1 MNLPH
6 TVAVDPGIAWIKDE
20 TPAIDVP
27 PDTETRPAP
36 EARWSDNARRSGVCG
51 AVTPDVVPVGDGTL
65 RMYYAQILP
74 RDGHPAGAAD
84 YDNATTRLLSAL
96 SSKLMRSSSV
106 VSVSGAVLSGQGS
119 ATHLVMWGE
128 RDFQHRKSVD

>member
-36 EARWSDNARRSGVCG
+36 EARWLDKTRRSDVCG
-51 AVTPDVVPVGDGTL
+51 AVTPDVVPVGDGAPHVL
-65 RMYYAQILP
+65 RA
-74 RDGHPAGAAD
+74 DPAPGRPSRWRR
-84 YDNATTRLLSAL
+84 RLRQCDHQTPQCA
-96 SSKLMRSSSV
+96 KLDS
-106 VSVSGAVLSGQGS
+106 
-119 ATHLVMWGE
+119 
-128 RDFQHRKSVD
+128 

>member
-51 AVTPDVVPVGDGTL
+51 AVTPDVVPIGHAPHVPLGFCPGTAIPL
-65 RMYYAQILP
+65 AP
-74 RDGHPAGAAD
+74 
-84 YDNATTRLLSAL
+84 TTTTMRPPDSSA
-96 SSKLMRSSSV
+96 R
-106 VSVSGAVLSGQGS
+106 
-119 ATHLVMWGE
+119 
-128 RDFQHRKSVD
+128 